1 MRAVAYLRVSTDE
14 QAQSGAGLRAQ
25 EDACRAHAVRAGAE
39 LVGPSL
45 DAGVSGAAPLDA
57 RPGLVEA
64 FARVGPGDALLVA
77 KRDRLG
83 RDPIIVAMI
92 EAAVAKR
99 GGRVASA
106 AGEGTDGDD
115 PSSVLMRRIVDAFAE
130 HEQLILKAYTRA
142 ALLAKRRGQRTGS
155 VPYGSELVDDGR
167 RSKTDRPVA
176 LVPSVAELAAV
187 LHQLVATGRAV
198 AHTEF
203 TAVGEFQGVRAKL
216 VGPCN
221 AGKGRT
227 RQALIHV
234 AIGRDR
240 PPLTNW
246 HRARTQRRPRQPSPR
261 PAPSPRSAPSPRNV
275 EGATLTRD
283 AHAGLSGYPR
293 GVSRR

>member
-14 QAQSGAGLRAQ
+14 QAESGAGLRAQ
-25 EDACRAHAVRAGAE
+25 EDACRAHADRAGAE
-39 LVGPSL
+39 LVGPFL

-64 FARVGPGDALLVA
+64 LARVGPGDALLVA

-130 HEQLILKAYTRA
+130 HERLILKARTRA
-142 ALLAKRRGQRTGS
+142 ALLAKRRRGQRTGS

-176 LVPSVAELAAV
+176 LVPSVAELATIGLVVQLRAGGMTLRRIAAELDRRGIPPKQGAARWQHSAV
-187 LHQLVATGRAV
+187 VKILERA
-198 AHTEF
+198 A
-203 TAVGEFQGVRAKL
+203 A
-216 VGPCN
+216 GPM
-221 AGKGRT
+221 T
-227 RQALIHV
+227 
-234 AIGRDR
+234 
-240 PPLTNW
+240 
-246 HRARTQRRPRQPSPR
+246 
-261 PAPSPRSAPSPRNV
+261 PAPAAAAP
-275 EGATLTRD
+275 
-283 AHAGLSGYPR
+283 
-293 GVSRR
+293 